1 MKNLWAPWRK
11 EFILGK
17 KEKGC
22 IFCKR
27 LRQKKDKEN
36 LILFRGKKSFVILN
50 RFPYNSGHLMVS
62 PKRHIGKLE
71 QLRKDELFEL
81 VFLCQKA
88 VKIIKE
94 ALKPDGLNLGM
105 NLERSSGAGIAD
117 HLHIHIVPRW
127 DGDTNFMPV
136 LTDTKLISLSLED
149 VYRQLKNKFD
159 KIKL

>member
-27 LRQKKDKEN
+27 LKQKKDKEN
-36 LILFRGKKSFVILN
+36 LIVFRGKKSFVILN
-50 RFPYNSGHLMVS
+50 RYPYNSGHLMVS
-62 PKRHIGKLE
+62 PIRHVGRLE
-71 QLRKDELFEL
+71 NLRKGELKEL
-81 VFLCQKA
+81 AFLCQKA
-88 VKIIKE
+88 VKIMKE

-105 NLERSSGAGIAD
+105 NLERSSGAGIPD

-136 LTDTKLISLSLED
+136 LTDTKLISLSLAD
-149 VYRQLKNKFD
+149 VYQQLKKKFD

>member
-27 LRQKKDKEN
+27 LKQEKDKEN
-36 LILFRGKKSFVILN
+36 LILFRGEKSFVILN

-62 PKRHIGKLE
+62 PKRHVGKLE
-71 QLRKDELFEL
+71 NLRKDELSEL
-81 VFLCQKA
+81 AFLCQKA
-88 VKIIKE
+88 VKIMKE

-149 VYRQLKNKFD
+149 VYRQLKNRFD

>member
-62 PKRHIGKLE
+62 PIRHVGKLE
-71 QLRKDELFEL
+71 QLRKDELSEL

-88 VKIIKE
+88 VKIMKD

>member
-36 LILFRGKKSFVILN
+36 LILFRGKNSFVILN

>member
-27 LRQKKDKEN
+27 LKEKKDREN
-36 LILFRGKKSFVILN
+36 HILFRGRKSFVILN
-50 RFPYNSGHLMVS
+50 RYPYNSGHLMVS

-71 QLRKDELFEL
+71 NLRKDELSEL
-81 VFLCQKA
+81 AFLCQKA
-88 VKIIKE
+88 VKIMKE

-105 NLERSSGAGIAD
+105 NLEKSSGAGIAD

-136 LTDTKLISLSLED
+136 LADTKLISLSLED
-149 VYRQLKNKFD
+149 VYQQLKKRFD

>member
-36 LILFRGKKSFVILN
+36 LILFRGKNSFVILN

-94 ALKPDGLNLGM
+94 VLKPDGLNLGM